1 MTMCGV
7 KILSSIF
14 DPGQQEWDIKMLN
27 VEEGV
32 LTQVR
37 FTVSLFVADFMP

>member
-1 MTMCGV
+1 MRGV

-14 DPGQQEWDIKMLN
+14 DPWQQEWDIKMLN

-37 FTVSLFVADFMP
+37 CTVSPFIADCLPG